1 MTTTLPL
8 IISDTDYPDSDGL
21 PMAESDVAR
30 NYLVYGVEAL
40 NFYFR
45 IKPRFMFRAIYLF
58 ITKKATRKR
67 SLLPMFLSF
76 LGLKKRKDVP
86 IKSGKKRIKF
96 LILC

>member
-21 PMAESDVAR
+21 PMAESDLAR
-30 NYLVYGVEAL
+30 NYL
-40 NFYFR
+40 
-45 IKPRFMFRAIYLF
+45 FRAIYLF